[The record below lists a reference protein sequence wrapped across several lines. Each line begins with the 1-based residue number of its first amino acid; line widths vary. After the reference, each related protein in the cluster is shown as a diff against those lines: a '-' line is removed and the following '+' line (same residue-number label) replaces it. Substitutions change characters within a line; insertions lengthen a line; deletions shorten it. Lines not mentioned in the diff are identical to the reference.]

1 MEIRKM
7 TIDYRQLE
15 RFFHEARRNAFLV
28 SFFYFFG
35 SVAGLGV
42 LIMLDPELGI
52 AIPILGFVW
61 IAALTF
67 IFLLVLHVFSRP
79 IAKVTE
85 MIDSFFDKIMVDE
98 QQEPV
103 GAGAETEKQQ
113 EEKQ

>member
-1 MEIRKM
+1 MELREM

-28 SFFYFFG
+28 SFFYFIG

-52 AIPILGFVW
+52 AIPILGGLL
-61 IAALTF
+61 IAAFTF

-79 IAKVTE
+79 IVEITE
-85 MIDSFFDKIMVDE
+85 MIGNLFDEIAK
-98 QQEPV
+98 
-103 GAGAETEKQQ
+103 